1 MPLLELN
8 EITPGM
14 TPEQPV
20 KNLQGQILVQKGVP
34 LTEKHLKIFK
44 TWGVDSI
51 EIQGST
57 ENLEH
62 EQIDFEVVKEQIEKK
77 FILNTSNHPFI
88 ENLKTVLVRKTV
100 NESLGGL

>member
-57 ENLEH
+57 GTN
-62 EQIDFEVVKEQIEKK
+62 
-77 FILNTSNHPFI
+77 
-88 ENLKTVLVRKTV
+88 
-100 NESLGGL
+100 